1 MDCIFCTIVEGKA
14 PAEVVYEDEATVAF
28 MDINPANPGHVLVV
42 PRQHVR
48 DVFGIDEETAAAVM
62 RAAVRVARAIKAA
75 LQPDGVNL
83 MQASGPAAFQSVFH
97 FHLHVV
103 PRWWDDSLKLPW
115 RPTPGDPSAIRA
127 AASRIRE
134 HVGR

>member
-1 MDCIFCTIVEGKA
+1 MDCIFCAIIEGTA
-14 PAEVVYEDEATVAF
+14 PAEIVYEDEATVAF
-28 MDINPANPGHVLVV
+28 MDINPANPGHTLVV

-48 DVFGIDEETAAAVM
+48 DVFDIDEETGAAVM

-115 RPTPGDPSAIRA
+115 RPVPGDPPAIRA
-127 AASRIRE
+127 VAARIRE
-134 HVGR
+134 HIGG

>member
-1 MDCIFCTIVEGKA
+1 MDCIFCAIIEGKA
-14 PAEVVYEDEATVAF
+14 PAEIVYEDEATVAF

-42 PRQHVR
+42 PRRHVR
-48 DVFGIDEETAAAVM
+48 DVFDIDEETAAAVM
-62 RAAVRVARAIKAA
+62 RAAVRVTRAIKAA

-103 PRWWDDSLKLPW
+103 PRWWDDDLKLPW
-115 RPTPGDPSAIRA
+115 RPTPGDSSVIQST
-127 AASRIRE
+127 ASRIRE
-134 HVGR
+134 HIGG

>member
-1 MDCIFCTIVEGKA
+1 MDCIFCAIIEGKA
-14 PAEVVYEDEATVAF
+14 EAEIVYEDEATVAF
-28 MDINPANPGHVLVV
+28 MDINPANPGHTLVV

-48 DVFGIDEETAAAVM
+48 DVFDIDEETAAAVM

-97 FHLHVV
+97 FHFHVV

-115 RPTPGDPSAIRA
+115 RPTPGAPSVIQA

-134 HVGR
+134 NIGR